1 MMPMPPK
8 NLRNKNLNKIL
19 IILGI
24 IPCSFDNC
32 KIKMKVYNLAL
43 KIVLIKVIVM
53 EKKPISRAG
62 FDTLLKELKDLKEV
76 QRPEILRVVQWAR
89 SLGDLSENADYSAA
103 REKQRQID
111 KRIQYIES
119 IVANADVI
127 DIDSLSGD
135 KVVFGARVIAEDE
148 DGNRM
153 QCRILSDVE
162 SDGRQI
168 ISCTSP
174 MGRAMIGRC
183 VGDCCTVKLPSGE
196 KEFEI
201 IEVKFKD

>member
-1 MMPMPPK
+1 
-8 NLRNKNLNKIL
+8 
-19 IILGI
+19 
-24 IPCSFDNC
+24 
-32 KIKMKVYNLAL
+32 
-43 KIVLIKVIVM
+43 M
-53 EKKPISRAG
+53 EKRPISRAG
-62 FDTLLKELKDLKEV
+62 FDALLKELKDLKEV

-103 REKQRQID
+103 KEKQRQID
-111 KRIQYIES
+111 KRIQYIEN
-119 IVANADVI
+119 IVSNADII

-135 KVVFGARVIAEDE
+135 RVVFGARVVAEDE

-174 MGRAMIGRC
+174 MGKALIGRC

-201 IEVKFKD
+201 IDVKFKD

>member
-1 MMPMPPK
+1 
-8 NLRNKNLNKIL
+8 
-19 IILGI
+19 
-24 IPCSFDNC
+24 
-32 KIKMKVYNLAL
+32 
-43 KIVLIKVIVM
+43 M

-62 FDTLLKELKDLKEV
+62 FEALLKELKDLKEV

-119 IVANADVI
+119 IVSNANVI
-127 DIDSLSGD
+127 DVDSLSGNR
-135 KVVFGARVIAEDE
+135 VVFGARVVAEDE

-174 MGRAMIGRC
+174 VGRALIGKC
-183 VGDCCTVKLPSGE
+183 VGDCCTVKLPAGE